1 MDKISAQSD
10 VVYWSY
16 IPNDA
21 CFPEILGLSN
31 IFGFSAVNWAPK
43 LTKTVNFVCIPFE
56 PKLKLLKDYSN
67 TMFALLED
75 YLWSKLTTDIYL
87 NKVFHLT
94 KSRGVKM
101 SLKIR
106 FLAQFW
112 SFLNTAISCGI
123 YDASSCFHHWS
134 NVQTKLTTFRE
145 FWPIDNLKLAWNDSF
160 YCYKNIWKF
169 IPP

>member
-10 VVYWSY
+10 VFYWSY

-21 CFPEILGLSN
+21 YFPEILGLSN

-56 PKLKLLKDYSN
+56 PKLKLLKDSSN

-94 KSRGVKM
+94 KSWGVKI

-106 FLAQFW
+106 FLAQF
-112 SFLNTAISCGI
+112 
-123 YDASSCFHHWS
+123 
-134 NVQTKLTTFRE
+134 
-145 FWPIDNLKLAWNDSF
+145 
-160 YCYKNIWKF
+160 
-169 IPP
+169 